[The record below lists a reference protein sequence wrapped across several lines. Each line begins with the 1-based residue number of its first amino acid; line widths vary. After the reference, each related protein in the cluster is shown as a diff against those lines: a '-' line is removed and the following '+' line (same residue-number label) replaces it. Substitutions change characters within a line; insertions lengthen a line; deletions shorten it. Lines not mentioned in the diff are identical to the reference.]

1 MPDFTVRFYP
11 QDVTVRVP
19 EGTTLLEAASQGQ
32 IALNN
37 LCGGEG
43 ICGRCKMIVKEGAI
57 GGDLSPKLT
66 RQEVRAGYVL
76 SCMTKVYGDVTVEI
90 PEETWAREK
99 IIADKDAL
107 RFRSLKTGVMESR
120 GYTPSP
126 LISKI
131 YLELTPPDLANNTA
145 DHQRVCEGLHRK
157 MKSDLMQ
164 MGLKIIKMLPR
175 ILRENGYKITATVG
189 LRREIAE
196 VMNIEGGDRSTKN
209 YLVVVD
215 MGTSTIV
222 AHLVDAN
229 RCETID
235 GKACFN
241 SQGVYGREVTGRMI
255 VSEKK
260 GVTELQRLLCGDIN
274 KLIEGL
280 SRDNGIT
287 LKDITG
293 IVCAGNTAMG
303 HFLLG
308 LPVGN
313 IRRLPYVPVSIA
325 PPPLRAAEVGIE
337 IDSRG
342 LLYLL
347 PGISGWVGSDLT
359 AGILATGLHRSE
371 ELCLLV
377 DIGTNGEIIIG
388 NREWL
393 ISCSASAGPALE
405 GASVACGMRA
415 ESGAVEKVFAENG
428 EIKFLT
434 IGGEEPL
441 GLCGSGIIDLI
452 AVLLREEIIDRNGKI
467 VDNNPGETEEVDG
480 IRRFILTRKSGGGRE
495 VYLSETDLENVIT
508 AKAAI
513 FAALK
518 ILLERLEL
526 DFTDIR
532 RFYVAGAFGNYLN
545 IENAVTIGLLPMIP
559 KERIVFVGNT
569 SIEGAKIAAL
579 YQDAFFELDRIR
591 EITTYY
597 DLMGANDYIE
607 EFQKA
612 LFLPHT
618 DIELFA
624 GELL

>member
-1 MPDFTVRFYP
+1 MPIYTVRFYP
-11 QDVTVRVP
+11 QDVTVRVS
-19 EGTTLLEAASQGQ
+19 EGITLLEAASQGQ
-32 IALNN
+32 IALNSI
-37 LCGGEG
+37 CGGEG
-43 ICGRCKMIVKEGAI
+43 ICGRCKMIVKEGSVR
-57 GGDLSPKLT
+57 GDLSPKLT
-66 RQEVRAGYVL
+66 RGEVREGYVL
-76 SCMTKVYGDVTVEI
+76 SCMTKVHGDLIVEI
-90 PEETWAREK
+90 PEETWAKEK
-99 IIADKDAL
+99 IIADTDAL
-107 RFRSLKTGVMESR
+107 RFKNLKAGVMESR

-126 LISKI
+126 LISKVF
-131 YLELTPPDLANNTA
+131 LELPLPDLANNTA
-145 DHQRVCEGLHRK
+145 DHQRVCEGLHRA
-157 MKSDLMQ
+157 MKSNLMQ

-175 ILRENGYKITATVG
+175 ILRENDYRITATVG
-189 LRREIAE
+189 LRKEIAE
-196 VMNIEGGDRSTKN
+196 VMNIEGGDHSGKN

-215 MGTSTIV
+215 MGTSTVV
-222 AHLVDAN
+222 AHLVDAD
-229 RCETID
+229 RCETLD

-255 VSEKK
+255 ASEKR
-260 GVTELQRLLCGDIN
+260 GITELQRLLCEDIN

-280 SRDNGIT
+280 SRDNGIA
-287 LKDITG
+287 LKDIAG
-293 IVCAGNTAMG
+293 VVCAGNTAMG

-308 LPVGN
+308 LPVEN

-337 IDSRG
+337 INPRG

-359 AGILATGLHRSE
+359 AGILATGLHRSDD
-371 ELCLLV
+371 LSLLV

-405 GASVACGMRA
+405 GASVVCGMRA
-415 ESGAVEKVFAENG
+415 ESGAVEKVFSENG
-428 EIKFLT
+428 NIEFRT
-434 IGGEEPL
+434 IGGEDPL

-452 AVLLREEIIDRNGKI
+452 AVLLEEEIIDRNGKI
-467 VDNNPGETEEVDG
+467 VGIDGRTDEVDG
-480 IRRFILTRKSGGGRE
+480 IGRFILTRKSGGGRE
-495 VYLSETDLENVIT
+495 IYLTETDIENVIT

-518 ILLERLEL
+518 ILLTRLEL
-526 DFTDIR
+526 DFADIR
-532 RFYVAGAFGNYLN
+532 RFYIAGAFGNYLD
-545 IENAVTIGLLPMIP
+545 IENAVTIGLIPRIP
-559 KERIVFVGNT
+559 KDRVVFVGNT

-597 DLMGANDYIE
+597 DLMGAHDYLE

-618 DIELFA
+618 DIEMFA
-624 GELL
+624 GEIL